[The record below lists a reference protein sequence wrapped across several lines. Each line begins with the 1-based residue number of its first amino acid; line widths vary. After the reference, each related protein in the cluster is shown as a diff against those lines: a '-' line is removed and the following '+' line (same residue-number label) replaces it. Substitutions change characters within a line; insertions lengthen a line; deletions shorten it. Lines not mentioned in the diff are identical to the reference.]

1 MARINRFYRYH
12 VRFQKL
18 AFKGKSQ
25 SKWFLV
31 SLILLLLLPFPML
44 IFPNQKQLVFEMVL
58 SMVVFFGV
66 QLVSDTLKHFITGLI
81 LGSLSILLIWVDY
94 FNQVTYL
101 TKIFKPLTIIIFLI
115 YLGYYLFNFVA
126 KRKSVDLN
134 MILVSIAGYLLI
146 GIFGGQLFYALNL
159 VFPDSFNIVSDKPL
173 FTLTYYSFTT
183 LTSLGFGDILP
194 LTQASQSLS
203 LIIALSGELYITIL
217 VAIIVGKYLIY
228 KQQ

>member
-66 QLVSDTLKHFITGLI
+66 QLVSDTLKHFMVGLI
-81 LGSLSILLIWVDY
+81 LRLFINT
-94 FNQVTYL
+94 FNL
-101 TKIFKPLTIIIFLI
+101 AR
-115 YLGYYLFNFVA
+115 LF
-126 KRKSVDLN
+126 
-134 MILVSIAGYLLI
+134 
-146 GIFGGQLFYALNL
+146 
-159 VFPDSFNIVSDKPL
+159 
-173 FTLTYYSFTT
+173 
-183 LTSLGFGDILP
+183 
-194 LTQASQSLS
+194 
-203 LIIALSGELYITIL
+203 
-217 VAIIVGKYLIY
+217 
-228 KQQ
+228 

>member
-12 VRFQKL
+12 VKFQKL

-25 SKWFLV
+25 SKWFLT

-44 IFPNQKQLVFEMVL
+44 LFPNQKQFVFEVVL
-58 SMVVFFGV
+58 TMVVFFGV
-66 QLVSDTLKHFITGLI
+66 QLVSDNLKHFAVGLI
-81 LGSLSILLIWVDY
+81 LGGLSIILIWLDFFYATV
-94 FNQVTYL
+94 QAIKVL
-101 TKIFKPLTIIIFLI
+101 KPIVIISFLI

-126 KRKSVDLN
+126 LRKIVDLN

-159 VFPDSFNIVSDKPL
+159 AAPDSFNIVSEKPL

-194 LTQASQSLS
+194 QTQPAQSLS
-203 LIIALSGELYITIL
+203 LIIALAGELYITIL
-217 VAIIVGKYLIY
+217 VAILVGKYLI
-228 KQQ
+228 QRES